1 MVLAARRRAEAGK
14 AAGCRQAGMTAKAR
28 FEMCG
33 DAGIVLR
40 QEISH
45 REIDGVFQKSDACQN
60 EEEPALQYLRNIAC
74 DISWRRGQVGRPI
87 KVISENMWRRRHCFK
102 TGNFS

>member
-45 REIDGVFQKSDACQN
+45 REIDGAFQKSDACQN
-60 EEEPALQYLRNIAC
+60 EEEPALQYMRNIAC
-74 DISWRRGQVGRPI
+74 DISCRREKAGMPVNV
-87 KVISENMWRRRHCFK
+87 KLENIAATPALF
-102 TGNFS
+102 

>member
-45 REIDGVFQKSDACQN
+45 REMTKLQRSLLLIRIRRNRLFMRDPQICRSVTCSNGVKA
-60 EEEPALQYLRNIAC
+60 
-74 DISWRRGQVGRPI
+74 GR
-87 KVISENMWRRRHCFK
+87 
-102 TGNFS
+102 

>member
-33 DAGIVLR
+33 DVWFVLT
-40 QEISH
+40 QEISR
-45 REIDGVFQKSDACQN
+45 REIDEASHKSDACQN
-60 EEEPALQYLRNIAC
+60 EEEPALQYL
-74 DISWRRGQVGRPI
+74 
-87 KVISENMWRRRHCFK
+87 
-102 TGNFS
+102 

>member
-33 DAGIVLR
+33 DVWFVLT
-40 QEISH
+40 QEISR
-45 REIDGVFQKSDACQN
+45 REIDGAYQKSNAGQN
-60 EEEPALQYLRNIAC
+60 EEEPALQYL
-74 DISWRRGQVGRPI
+74 
-87 KVISENMWRRRHCFK
+87 
-102 TGNFS
+102 

>member
-1 MVLAARRRAEAGK
+1 MVLAARRREEAGT
-14 AAGCRQAGMTAKAR
+14 AAACRQAGMTAKAR

-45 REIDGVFQKSDACQN
+45 REIDGASPKSDACQN
-60 EEEPALQYLRNIAC
+60 VEEPALQY
-74 DISWRRGQVGRPI
+74 
-87 KVISENMWRRRHCFK
+87 M
-102 TGNFS
+102 

>member
-14 AAGCRQAGMTAKAR
+14 AAGCRQAGMTVKAR

-40 QEISH
+40 QEISR
-45 REIDGVFQKSDACQN
+45 REIDGAYQKSNAGQN
-60 EEEPALQYLRNIAC
+60 VAEAALPY
-74 DISWRRGQVGRPI
+74 P
-87 KVISENMWRRRHCFK
+87 
-102 TGNFS
+102 